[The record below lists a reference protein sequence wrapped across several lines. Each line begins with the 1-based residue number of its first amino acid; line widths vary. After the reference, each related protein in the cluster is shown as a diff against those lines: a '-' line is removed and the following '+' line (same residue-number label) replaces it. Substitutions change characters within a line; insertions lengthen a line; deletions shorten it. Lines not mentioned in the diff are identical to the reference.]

1 MAKRKKAK
9 TSRTKS
15 PRRKSASGGL
25 FVSVLRWTLVVA
37 IWGMIAVGALVAWYA
52 AELPSIIEKP
62 GVERKPAITV
72 RDVNGATVARY
83 GEFKGNNIDVSELPP
98 HLIYAVM
105 AIEDRRF
112 YQHFG
117 VDPIG
122 LARAVVRNAA
132 EGRVVQGGSTIT
144 QQLAKN
150 LFLSRERTFKRKV
163 QEAILALWLEARMSK
178 DEILSAYLNR
188 VYLGAGTYG
197 VEAAAQAY
205 FNKSAREVTLR
216 ESAILAGL
224 LKAPSRYSP
233 TSNPRLAQERANTV
247 IAAMQEAG
255 YLTADEAGKLTIAP
269 PTPPTQANA
278 DGNSEKYYADWVV
291 GSLDELIG
299 IPTEDII
306 IETTL
311 VPEIQTAAE
320 KALNDILEKEG
331 KDKNVSQGAII
342 LMARDGA
349 VLAMVGGKNYGQ
361 SQFNRAVQSNRQPG
375 SSFKPIV
382 YLTAL
387 ERGLTPRSIVID
399 EPITEGKYRP
409 TNFNNEYYGEVP
421 LDVALA
427 FSLNTIAYQIA
438 RDMGV
443 GYIIGTA
450 RRLGIE
456 SHLERDLSLALGSSG
471 IPLIEMVTAYGT
483 IANDGYQVKPYAIR
497 QIRDRNGTLIYQRP
511 NRPIMSGRPMFEPY
525 VMRDLKS
532 MMNGVTE
539 FGTGQAARFG
549 PPIAGKTGTSQDFRD
564 AWFIGFSDLFIAGV
578 WVGNDDNKPMK
589 RVTGG
594 SIPARIWRE
603 TMIAAHNSAKGR
615 GFSTSAPVVY
625 EDYDANRDPS
635 SEALLGEGVPLG
647 SSNQNQAPDDF
658 GDFLRRLI
666 TSPSTPTAVVP
677 SSTPE
682 AASARRAAASGWKF
696 ND

>member
-1 MAKRKKAK
+1 MAKRKKNK
-9 TSRTKS
+9 KS
-15 PRRKSASGGL
+15 KSTRRRNTSGGFGVL
-25 FVSVLRWTLVVA
+25 VTTALRWTLVAA
-37 IWGMIAVGALVAWYA
+37 IWGMILVGGLVAWYA

-72 RDVNGATVARY
+72 RDVNGATIARY
-83 GEFKGNNIDVSELPP
+83 GEFKGNNLDVSELPP
-98 HLIYAVM
+98 HLTYAVM

-117 VDPIG
+117 IDPIG
-122 LARAVVRNAA
+122 LARAVVRNTT

-178 DEILSAYLNR
+178 DEIMSAYLNR

-205 FNKSAREVTLR
+205 FNKSAKDITLR
-216 ESAILAGL
+216 QSAMLAGL

-233 TSNPRLAQERANTV
+233 ISNPQLAQERANV
-247 IAAMQEAG
+247 VLSAMQDAG
-255 YLTADEAGKLTIAP
+255 YLTEDEAGKLKTT
-269 PTPPTQANA
+269 PTPPSPQAQA

-291 GSLDELIG
+291 SSLDDLIG
-299 IPTEDII
+299 AQTEDIS

-311 VPEIQTAAE
+311 VPEIQEAAE
-320 KALNDILEKEG
+320 KALTTILEKEG
-331 KDKNVSQGAII
+331 ADKNVSQGAVI

-349 VLAMVGGKNYGQ
+349 ILAMVGGKNYGQ
-361 SQFNRAVQSNRQPG
+361 SQFNRAVQANRQPG

-387 ERGLTPRSIVID
+387 ERGMTPRSIVVD
-399 EPITEGKYRP
+399 EPITTGRYRP

-427 FSLNTIAYQIA
+427 FSLNTIAYQLT
-438 RDMGV
+438 RDIGV
-443 GYIIGTA
+443 GYVIGVA

-456 SHLERDLSLALGSSG
+456 SHLERDLSIALGSSS
-471 IPLIEMVTAYGT
+471 IPLIEMTTAYGT

-497 QIRDRNGTLIYQRP
+497 NIKDKNGTLIYQRP
-511 NRPIMSGRPMFEPY
+511 ARPIMSGRPMFEPHI
-525 VMRDLKS
+525 MRDLKG

-539 FGTGQAARFG
+539 FGTGQGARFG

-564 AWFIGFSDLFIAGV
+564 AWFMGFSDMFIAGV
-578 WVGNDDNKPMK
+578 WVGNDDNKSMK

-594 SIPARIWRE
+594 SIPVRIWRE
-603 TMIAAHNSAKGR
+603 TMAAAHNSAKGR
-615 GFSTSAPVVY
+615 GFSTSTPVVAAGY
-625 EDYDANRDPS
+625 NDSYDPS
-635 SEALLGEGVPLG
+635 SEDLLGSGGPLG
-647 SSNQNQAPDDF
+647 SHSQDTAPDDF
-658 GDFLRRLI
+658 GNFLRRLI

-677 SSTPE
+677 SSAPE
-682 AASARRAAASGWKF
+682 AAAARRSASGWKF